1 MLVFEAVLIINEK
14 SAFIHAVEWN
24 ECLFWFPA
32 SVWWTNMEM
41 KMLGVSTSTTNSLE
55 YGGGEPC
62 SQIDSVKH
70 MWFEHQ
76 SS

>member
-14 SAFIHAVEWN
+14 STMQWN
-24 ECLFWFPA
+24 EMSQFILIPA
-32 SVWWTNMEM
+32 SVWWTNMKM
-41 KMLGVSTSTTNSLE
+41 IMLGVSTSTTNSLE
-55 YGGGEPC
+55 YGGGEPF